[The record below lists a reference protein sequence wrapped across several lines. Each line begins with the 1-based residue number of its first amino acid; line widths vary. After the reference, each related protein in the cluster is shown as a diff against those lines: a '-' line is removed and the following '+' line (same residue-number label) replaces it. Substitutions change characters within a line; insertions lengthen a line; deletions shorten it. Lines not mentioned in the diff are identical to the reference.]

1 MGLSVKAR
9 GIIEALCY
17 SIAVMVCSQQR
28 KRIPRNANTM
38 GKITKKSEVIPP
50 VSIYPSWAAWEA
62 ACWRNL
68 QESKELLEMLV
79 TAHERRTF
87 VLRAA
92 ALDRL
97 ISGKSY
103 RQIGRELWLSPQTIS
118 GIKKAIRENGYRS
131 YLERSKKE
139 RKKRSYG
146 SAPKS
151 FATKPR
157 GRTIRTKYGKMHIPG
172 FLDS

>member
-1 MGLSVKAR
+1 M
-9 GIIEALCY
+9 
-17 SIAVMVCSQQR
+17 
-28 KRIPRNANTM
+28 
-38 GKITKKSEVIPP
+38 PP
-50 VSIYPSWAAWEA
+50 VGNYSSRAEWEA

-68 QESKELLEMLV
+68 RESKELLEVLV
-79 TAHERRTF
+79 TAHERRIF

-103 RQIGRELWLSPQTIS
+103 RQIGKELWLSPQTIS
-118 GIKKAIRENGYRS
+118 GIKKAICENGYRS

-146 SAPKS
+146 LTPKS
-151 FATKPR
+151 FATRPR
-157 GRTIRTKYGKMHIPG
+157 GRTIRTKYGTMRVPD
-172 FLDS
+172 FLTP

>member
-1 MGLSVKAR
+1 MDKV
-9 GIIEALCY
+9 
-17 SIAVMVCSQQR
+17 
-28 KRIPRNANTM
+28 
-38 GKITKKSEVIPP
+38 TKKLVITPP
-50 VSIYPSWAAWEA
+50 IDAYSSRAEWEA

-68 QESKELLEMLV
+68 RESKELLEMLTTV
-79 TAHERRTF
+79 HERRIF

-97 ISGKSY
+97 ISGESY

-139 RKKRSYG
+139 RKKRSY
-146 SAPKS
+146 SPTSKS
-151 FATKPR
+151 FAARPH
-157 GRTIRTKYGKMHIPG
+157 GRTIRTKYGKMRIPD
-172 FLDS
+172 FLNN

>member
-1 MGLSVKAR
+1 MD
-9 GIIEALCY
+9 
-17 SIAVMVCSQQR
+17 
-28 KRIPRNANTM
+28 
-38 GKITKKSEVIPP
+38 KITKKPEIIPP
-50 VSIYPSWAAWEA
+50 VTAYSSRAAWEA

-68 QESKELLEMLV
+68 RESKELLEVLV
-79 TAHERRTF
+79 TAHERRNL

-118 GIKKAIRENGYRS
+118 GIKKAIRESGYRS

-139 RKKRSYG
+139 R
-146 SAPKS
+146 
-151 FATKPR
+151 
-157 GRTIRTKYGKMHIPG
+157 
-172 FLDS
+172 